1 MQLVEDLALVS
12 PIIEGTRYYTVIA
25 PPETTMNHGVALGTH
40 SREAQLIIS
49 RLPEEV
55 DQTQE
60 GFYVIMDDKRVCE
73 YQGIRWGRRNRPM
86 LTHAVFFGCPA
97 EDYVANPLASERAL
111 YDFLQQAG
119 PADPTDELINNM
131 TVLKLNGAAAA
142 GGPTHEFRLNRN
154 ALRTSRT
161 GNGFLL
167 LTGTEP
173 SLMNQIVTA
182 NLRGDAHPEPHPD
195 VARHLFTLPFAS
207 LLAGDL
213 EATRIQARERIN
225 ELLLAAGDED
235 FDTLDFTHHF
245 DSVVTHAPR
254 MRDDLIAKNGE
265 AAMSGLH
272 FMVAIHTNPWLPA
285 RTVEVDIPGGK
296 RNVAEDTLLCALRET
311 WEETNVRVLGF
322 NPAITDAHLGER
334 LATGTGNNITT
345 TTEAFNDTP
354 EHVLITA
361 LLDAE
366 SRINM
371 TFMVY
376 CPEGSSDDPAPAPAE
391 G

>member
-1 MQLVEDLALVS
+1 MQLVTDLTLVVA
-12 PIIEGTRYYTVIA
+12 IIDGTRYFTVI
-25 PPETTMNHGVALGTH
+25 PPTETTVNHGVALGTH

-49 RLPEEV
+49 RLPEGV
-55 DQTQE
+55 DQAQE
-60 GFYVIMDDKRVCE
+60 GFYIIVDDKRVSE
-73 YQGIRWGRRNRPM
+73 YQGIQWDRRNRRM

-97 EDYVANPLASERAL
+97 EDYVADPLAAERAL
-111 YDFLQQAG
+111 HDFLQQTG
-119 PADPTDELINNM
+119 PTDPTDELINNM
-131 TVLKLNGAAAA
+131 TVLNLNGAAAA
-142 GGPTHEFRLNRN
+142 GDPTHEFRLNRN

-173 SLMNQIVTA
+173 SLMNQIMTA

-195 VARHLFTLPFAS
+195 VARRLFTVSFAS

-213 EATRIQARERIN
+213 EATRERIN
-225 ELLLAAGDED
+225 ELLLAEGDEE
-235 FDTLDFTHHF
+235 FDTLEFTHHF
-245 DSVVTHAPR
+245 KSVVNHAPR
-254 MRDDLIAKNGE
+254 MRDHLIAKNGE

-272 FMVAIHTNPWLPA
+272 FMVAIHAYDWLPA
-285 RTVEVDIPGGK
+285 GTVEVDIPGGK
-296 RNVAEDTLLCALRET
+296 RNVAEDSLLCALRET

-322 NPAITDAHLGER
+322 DPATTDAHLGER
-334 LATGTGNNITT
+334 LATGTGINITT
-345 TTEAFNDTP
+345 TTEAFRDTP
-354 EHVLITA
+354 EHELITA

-376 CPEGSSDDPAPAPAE
+376 CPEGSSDDPTPAPAE

>member
-1 MQLVEDLALVS
+1 MRLVEDLALVS

-25 PPETTMNHGVALGTH
+25 PTETTVNHGVALGTH

-60 GFYVIMDDKRVCE
+60 GFYVIMDDKRVCD
-73 YQGIRWGRRNRPM
+73 YQGIRWDKRNRPM

-97 EDYVANPLASERAL
+97 SNYVDNLLAAERAL
-111 YDFLQQAG
+111 HDFLQQAG

-131 TVLKLNGAAAA
+131 TVLNLN

-161 GNGFLL
+161 ANGFLL
-167 LTGTEP
+167 LTGNEP

-182 NLRGDAHPEPHPD
+182 NLRGDAHPEPHID
-195 VARHLFTLPFAS
+195 VARHLFTLPFAF
-207 LLAGDL
+207 LLAGNL
-213 EATRIQARERIN
+213 EATRILTRERIN

-235 FDTLDFTHHF
+235 FDTPDFTHHF

-272 FMVAIHTNPWLPA
+272 FMVAIHTHPWLPA
-285 RTVEVDIPGGK
+285 RTFEVDIPGGK

-322 NPAITDAHLGER
+322 NPATTDAHLGER
-334 LATGTGNNITT
+334 LVTGTGINIVT
-345 TTEAFNDTP
+345 TTETFNDTP

-371 TFMVY
+371 TFMVF
-376 CPEGSSDDPAPAPAE
+376 CPEGSSDDPAPAPAK